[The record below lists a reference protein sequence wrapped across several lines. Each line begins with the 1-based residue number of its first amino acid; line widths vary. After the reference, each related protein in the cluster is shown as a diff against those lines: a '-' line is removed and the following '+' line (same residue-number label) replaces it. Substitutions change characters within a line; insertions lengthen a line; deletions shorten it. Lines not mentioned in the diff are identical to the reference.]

1 VSLADVTARM
11 AAIQAQIATGPALPA
26 AVVRRVPAPVVA
38 GAVAPSA
45 DFATTLGVAQ
55 AELGA
60 PTGATGPVTS
70 GGTGAD
76 LAAAASGYVGVPY
89 VAGGRSPSTGWD
101 CAGFTQFVARS
112 VGIDLPAVSW
122 EQIKAGTAVPSLAD
136 ARPGDLVFFHEP
148 GGHQRDPSPLKVNH
162 VAVYLGDGR
171 VVEAASPAAGT
182 RIAPVDV
189 AHLVGIRRVAP
200 TTAPVSGVSALAA
213 SDRSAFAGTA
223 SATGVDPAARPLG
236 PALAPSQLVDLLRSV
251 GFTGDGLRTAW
262 AVAMRESG
270 GRPDALGAVN
280 ANGTRD
286 HGLFQI
292 NDIHLGSLIDAT
304 RVDDPVAN
312 ARAAFT
318 LSNGGTDWSAWGL
331 GSTGYARHLAQTAP
345 DVLGRL
351 TARFQSWYD
360 RFPAG

>member
-1 VSLADVTARM
+1 MSLADVAARM
-11 AAIQAQIATGPALPA
+11 AAIQVQIATGPALPA
-26 AVVRRVPAPVVA
+26 AVVRRAPAPVA
-38 GAVAPSA
+38 SGAVAAPT
-45 DFATTLGVAQ
+45 DFAAVLGVAQ
-55 AELGA
+55 AQLGA
-60 PTGATGPVTS
+60 PTGATGPVPS

-122 EQIKAGTAVPSLAD
+122 EQIKAGTAVPSLAE
-136 ARPGDLVFFHEP
+136 ARPGDLLFFHEP

-171 VVEAASPAAGT
+171 VVEAASPEAGT
-182 RIAPVDV
+182 RIAPVDA

-200 TTAPVSGVSALAA
+200 T
-213 SDRSAFAGTA
+213 
-223 SATGVDPAARPLG
+223 ATPATTGADAAARPSG
-236 PALAPSQLVDLLRSV
+236 PALAPPQLVDLLRSV

-292 NDIHLGSLIDAT
+292 NDVHLGSLIDAT

-318 LSNGGTDWSAWGL
+318 LSKGGTDWSAWGL

-360 RFPAG
+360 RYPTG